1 MPSRRGSVS
10 DLQSD
15 LSKFLDKVNYLYHD
29 DDSIDEF
36 ADRLDEMET
45 SEIIQFREKIR
56 EANALLPEGRRW
68 LR

>member
-1 MPSRRGSVS
+1 MPSRKGSVS
-10 DLQSD
+10 DLKED
-15 LSKFLDKVNYLYHD
+15 LSKFLGKVNYLYRD

-45 SEIIQFREKIR
+45 SEIIQFRKKIR

>member
-10 DLQSD
+10 SLQSD
-15 LSKFLDKVNYLYHD
+15 LSKFLDKVNYLYRD